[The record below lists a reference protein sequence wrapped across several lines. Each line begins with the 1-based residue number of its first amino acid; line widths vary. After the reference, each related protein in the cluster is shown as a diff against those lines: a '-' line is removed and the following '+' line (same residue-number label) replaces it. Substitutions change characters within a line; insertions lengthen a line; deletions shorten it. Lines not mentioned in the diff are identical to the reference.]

1 MQILFWN
8 DSIDILDSLFLFF
21 PLSFDLTEDV
31 CLRFWNCVS
40 KNISKESISSF
51 IKETSI
57 SKFGQR
63 GVLHG
68 KKTMSV
74 VLTVF
79 ELLSVDSSK
88 DFDKKETT
96 SSFEGSPYNSSLV
109 LKCFRSFLK
118 GAIEYATIIN
128 NVFWRMYKFWLYL
141 GFLICPV
148 SHILI

>member
-1 MQILFWN
+1 MELLFWN
-8 DSIDILDSLFLFF
+8 DSIDILDS
-21 PLSFDLTEDV
+21 
-31 CLRFWNCVS
+31 

-51 IKETSI
+51 NKEISI

-68 KKTMSV
+68 KKTVSV

-109 LKCFRSFLK
+109 LKCFRSFPK
-118 GAIEYATIIN
+118 GAIKYATIIN
-128 NVFWRMYKFWLYL
+128 NVFWRMYKFWLYF

-148 SHILI
+148 SHIYYFKITVSNVSIVVSFKFEIFIKA

>member
-1 MQILFWN
+1 MELLFWN
-8 DSIDILDSLFLFF
+8 DSIDILDS
-21 PLSFDLTEDV
+21 
-31 CLRFWNCVS
+31 

-51 IKETSI
+51 NKEISI

-68 KKTMSV
+68 KKTVSV

-109 LKCFRSFLK
+109 LKCFRSFPK
-118 GAIEYATIIN
+118 GAIEYATINN

-148 SHILI
+148 SLIYYFKITVSNVSIVVSFKFEIFIKG

>member
-1 MQILFWN
+1 MELLFWN
-8 DSIDILDSLFLFF
+8 DSIDILDS
-21 PLSFDLTEDV
+21 
-31 CLRFWNCVS
+31 

-51 IKETSI
+51 NKEISI

-68 KKTMSV
+68 KKTVSV

-109 LKCFRSFLK
+109 LKCFRSFPK
-118 GAIEYATIIN
+118 GAIKYATIIN

-148 SHILI
+148 SLIYYFKITVSNVSIVVSFKFEIFIKG

>member
-1 MQILFWN
+1 MELLFWN
-8 DSIDILDSLFLFF
+8 DSIDILDS
-21 PLSFDLTEDV
+21 
-31 CLRFWNCVS
+31 

-51 IKETSI
+51 NKEISI

-68 KKTMSV
+68 KKTVSV

-109 LKCFRSFLK
+109 LKCFRSFPK
-118 GAIEYATIIN
+118 GAIEYATINN

-148 SHILI
+148 SLIYYFKITVSNVSIVVSFKFEIFIKA